1 MSNQPDLQEVLDS
14 IAEIKSEMGLP
25 LKELQKIVELLHGLP
40 AQIEIERD
48 RDFQG
53 GGT

>member
-14 IAEIKSEMGLP
+14 IAEIKSEMGLL

-48 RDFQG
+48 RDFRG
-53 GGT
+53 DGT